1 MSLELI
7 LIIIL
12 FFLFLAFILLSM
24 KYLDLKNDYI
34 EIDEIL
40 NKYHEEMTVLKD
52 TNKRYQDNIDVFLNN
67 NYASIEEIEKMLKV
81 ISNSY
86 SVSNSNKLTLLKLL
100 FITLNSSPDT
110 GIKDLRINSNES
122 ISKTIDIIK
131 SKLEGDTNITDKEIG
146 NAILALIFHTPKSRN
161 N

>member
-1 MSLELI
+1 MRLEWS

-12 FFLFLAFILLSM
+12 FFRFLAFILLSM

-34 EIDEIL
+34 EKDEIL
-40 NKYHEEMTVLKD
+40 NEYHEEMTMLKD
-52 TNKRYQDNIDVFLNN
+52 TNKRYQDNIDVFLNY

-122 ISKTIDIIK
+122 ISKTINIIK
-131 SKLEGDTNITDKEIG
+131 SKLEGDTNITDREVG

>member
-7 LIIIL
+7 LTIIL

-24 KYLDLKNDYI
+24 KYLDLKNDYS
-34 EIDEIL
+34 EIDELL
-40 NKYHEEMTVLKD
+40 NEYHEEMTVLKD
-52 TNKRYQDNIDVFLNN
+52 TNKRYQDNTDVFINH
-67 NYASIEEIEKMLKV
+67 NYASIEEIEKMLRV
-81 ISNSY
+81 VSNSY

-100 FITLNSSPDT
+100 FITLNSSSDT

-131 SKLEGDTNITDKEIG
+131 SKLEGDTNITDKEMG
-146 NAILALIFHTPKSRN
+146 NAILALIFHTPKSKN
-161 N
+161 G

>member
-24 KYLDLKNDYI
+24 KYLDLKNDYT

-40 NKYHEEMTVLKD
+40 NKYYEEMTVLKD
-52 TNKRYQDNIDVFLNN
+52 TNKRYQDNIDVFLNH

>member
-1 MSLELI
+1 MPLEIILAIIVFVLFLALI
-7 LIIIL
+7 LIT
-12 FFLFLAFILLSM
+12 M
-24 KYLDLKNDYI
+24 KYKAI
-34 EIDEIL
+34 EELYEEVDHSL
-40 NKYHEEMTVLKD
+40 NEYHEEMTILKD
-52 TNKRYQDNIDVFLNN
+52 TNKRYQDNIDAFINH
-67 NYASIEEIEKMLKV
+67 NYASIEEIEKMLRV

-131 SKLEGDTNITDKEIG
+131 SKLEGDTNITDREMG